1 MKIGDQIREAR
12 NRLGM
17 SQDDLAERIHVSRGK
32 ISHWETGLRP
42 PKAEEIRE
50 LEEVLQCKFV
60 IEQEQAQSPE
70 GQTAKATDSQ
80 GEAASAEKKSSL
92 HALLQKNVPAWLC
105 AAIVGGVFAAMLVIM
120 LCTTSNLQKQI
131 NALTQPVITPYSLA
145 WFQEADVIEEGKAF
159 ITITPDQNPVMA
171 QPNPDGGDR
180 NIWYYQIILVEHNGI
195 PFTVTELTMQP
206 FNGDMPKSAKT
217 ENSEWIT
224 SAWGDNTIPANGVQY
239 LGSGMPVQAITH
251 MGILIKGTDA
261 NGNELQ
267 FRTLVQFSQEL
278 AE

>member
-50 LEEVLQCKFV
+50 LEEVLQYKFE
-60 IEQEQAQSPE
+60 IEQEQVQPPKGQAVESADSPSE
-70 GQTAKATDSQ
+70 TES
-80 GEAASAEKKSSL
+80 AAKKSVL
-92 HALLQKNVPAWLC
+92 LALLQKSVPAWLC
-105 AAIVGGVFAAMLVIM
+105 AAIVGSVFAVMLVIM

-131 NALTQPVITPYSLA
+131 DALTQPVITPYSLA
-145 WFQEADVIEEGKAF
+145 WFQEQDVPEDGKAF
-159 ITITPDQNPVMA
+159 VRISSDQNPVMA

-180 NIWYYQIILVEHNGI
+180 NIWHYQLLFIEENGI
-195 PFTVTELTMQP
+195 PFKITELTTQP
-206 FNGDMPKSAKT
+206 FNGDLPKSAII
-217 ENSEWIT
+217 ENEEWLST
-224 SAWGDNTIPANGVQY
+224 VWGDNNIPANGIQY

-251 MGILIKGTDA
+251 TGILIKGVDA
-261 NGNELQ
+261 NGNELE
-267 FRTLVQFSQEL
+267 FRGIVEFSQEL

>member
-50 LEEVLQCKFV
+50 LEEVLQCKFE

-70 GQTAKATDSQ
+70 GQTAESADSPD
-80 GEAASAEKKSSL
+80 ETASAEKKSVF

-105 AAIVGGVFAAMLVIM
+105 AAIAGGIFAVMLVIM
-120 LCTTSNLQKQI
+120 LCTTSNLKKQI
-131 NALTQPVITPYSLA
+131 NALTQPVISPYSLA
-145 WFQEADVIEEGKAF
+145 WFQEPDVPEEGKAF
-159 ITITPDQNPVMA
+159 IRISSDQNPVMA

-180 NIWYYQIILVEHNGI
+180 NIWYYQLSFIEQNGI
-195 PFTVTELTMQP
+195 PFTITELITQP
-206 FNGDMPKSAKT
+206 FNGDYPKEAII
-217 ENSEWIT
+217 ENEEWLS
-224 SAWGDNTIPANGVQY
+224 SAWGDNIIPANGIQY
-239 LGSGMPVQAITH
+239 LGSGMPVQAITQ
-251 MGILIKGTDA
+251 MGILIKGVDA
-261 NGNELQ
+261 NRNELE
-267 FRTLVQFSQEL
+267 FRGIVDFSQEL

>member
-42 PKAEEIRE
+42 PKSEEIRE
-50 LEEVLQCKFV
+50 LEEVLQYKFV
-60 IEQEQAQSPE
+60 IEQEQAQSPD
-70 GQTAKATDSQ
+70 GQAA
-80 GEAASAEKKSSL
+80 EAADSPCKVPSAEKKSIL
-92 HALLQKNVPAWLC
+92 HTLLQKSIPAWLC
-105 AAIVGGVFAAMLVIM
+105 ASIVGGVFVVMLVIM

-131 NALTQPVITPYSLA
+131 DALTQPVITPYSLA

-159 ITITPDQNPVMA
+159 ITITTDQNPVMA

-206 FNGDMPKSAKT
+206 FNGDVPKSAKT

-224 SAWGDNTIPANGVQY
+224 AAWGSNTIPANGIQY
-239 LGSGMPVQAITH
+239 VGSGMPVQAITH
-251 MGILIKGTDA
+251 MGILIKGVDA
-261 NGNELQ
+261 NGNELE
-267 FRTLVQFSQEL
+267 FRGVVKFSQEL

>member
-60 IEQEQAQSPE
+60 IEQEQVQPPE

-80 GEAASAEKKSSL
+80 GEAASAEKKSVL
-92 HALLQKNVPAWLC
+92 HALLQKSVPAWLC
-105 AAIVGGVFAAMLVIM
+105 TAIVGGVFAVMLVIM

-131 NALTQPVITPYSLA
+131 DAMNRQPATPYSLA
-145 WFQEADVIEEGKAF
+145 WYQQADEQQAGKAYV
-159 ITITPDQNPVMA
+159 TITVDQDPVKGVPDP
-171 QPNPDGGDR
+171 GGSDA
-180 NIWYYQIILVEHNGI
+180 ILWLYTISMTECHGI
-195 PFTVTELTMQP
+195 DFTVTEISFQD
-206 FNGDMPKSAKT
+206 FNGNSPKGSQGAT
-217 ENSEWIT
+217 AEQLAADWGENV
-224 SAWGDNTIPANGVQY
+224 IPANGMQY
-239 LGSGMPVQAITH
+239 WGAGMPVQNISH
-251 MGILIKGTDA
+251 RGILIKGVDA
-261 NGNELQ
+261 RGNELE
-267 FRTLVQFSQEL
+267 FRGIVNFSQEL

>member
-1 MKIGDQIREAR
+1 MGIGDQIREAR

-70 GQTAKATDSQ
+70 GQAAESADSQ
-80 GEAASAEKKSSL
+80 GEAASAEKKPVL
-92 HALLQKNVPAWLC
+92 HALLQKSVPAWLC
-105 AAIVGGVFAAMLVIM
+105 AAMVGGVFAVMLVIM
-120 LCTTSNLQKQI
+120 LCITSNLQKQI
-131 NALTQPVITPYSLA
+131 DALTQLVITPYSLA
-145 WFQEADVIEEGKAF
+145 WFQEPDVPEEGKAF
-159 ITITPDQNPVMA
+159 IRISSDQNPVMA

-180 NIWYYQIILVEHNGI
+180 NIWYYQLSFIERNGI
-195 PFTVTELTMQP
+195 PFTITELITQP
-206 FNGDMPKSAKT
+206 FNGDYPKEAII
-217 ENSEWIT
+217 ENEEWL
-224 SAWGDNTIPANGVQY
+224 SSVWGDNIIPANGIQH
-239 LGSGMPVQAITH
+239 LGSGMPVQSISH
-251 MGILIKGTDA
+251 MGVLIKGVDA
-261 NGNELQ
+261 NGNKLE
-267 FRTLVQFSQEL
+267 FRGVVEFSQEL